1 MEIIDFKTSRI
12 YFKEE
17 KKWLHGENHKKI
29 NINTLDKTQKQQAI
43 EYLKGIREK
52 IKVKLSNE
60 FLLDKSRVED
70 YKLLIKTINNYL
82 IELGVANI

>member
-1 MEIIDFKTSRI
+1 METIDFKTSRI

-29 NINTLDKTQKQQAI
+29 DIDTLDKIQKQQAI
-43 EYLKGIREK
+43 EYLKDIREK
-52 IKVKLSNE
+52 IKIKLSNK
-60 FLLDKSRVED
+60 FLLDESRIED

-82 IELGVANI
+82 IELGVENI

>member
-29 NINTLDKTQKQQAI
+29 DINTLDKTQKQQAI